1 MTRKK
6 SGMIGPE
13 DCEEQ
18 FLVCKKCGYKQYDI
32 TTVLMYKVK
41 YPGVPPYDIPYE
53 CCACMD
59 NEEVS
64 I

>member
-1 MTRKK
+1 MTKRK
-6 SGMIGPE
+6 GLIGPE

-18 FLVCKKCGYKQYDI
+18 FLVCKKCGYKQRDI

-53 CCACMD
+53 CGACMD
-59 NEEVS
+59 NEEEEK
-64 I
+64 